1 MQGGKNMISERGGGG
16 KKIIFNVKYRPLSVG
31 IILFGF
37 GSSIIKQIRYGSLSR
52 PRQKTIRPDLV
63 QPEDQDERKLKYLQP
78 EPQQT
83 EKGSA
88 LQ

>member
-1 MQGGKNMISERGGGG
+1 MISEREEGGGG

-52 PRQKTIRPDLV
+52 PRQKRYVRIQSSLKIR
-63 QPEDQDERKLKYLQP
+63 
-78 EPQQT
+78 T
-83 EKGSA
+83 NA
-88 LQ
+88 N